1 MNEKGF
7 ESEISLD
14 KTPHYGVTEEKPLKI
29 SKKQSKKVDIN
40 VLKARAQE
48 IENKESRKNIS
59 IFIFFLL
66 MLGVFG
72 IYLST

>member
-7 ESEISLD
+7 ESDITLD
-14 KTPHYGVTEEKPLKI
+14 ETPNFSVTEEKPFKI
-29 SKKQSKKVDIN
+29 TKKQSKKVDIN

-48 IENKESRKNIS
+48 IENKQSRKNIS

-66 MLGVFG
+66 MLGAFG

>member
-1 MNEKGF
+1 MTEKGF
-7 ESEISLD
+7 ETDITLD
-14 KTPHYGVTEEKPLKI
+14 ETPHFDVTEEKPLEI
-29 SKKQSKKVDIN
+29 LKKQSKKVDIN
-40 VLKARAQE
+40 VLKAKAQE
-48 IENKESRKNIS
+48 IENKERKKNVS

>member
-1 MNEKGF
+1 MNDKGF
-7 ESEISLD
+7 ESDITLD
-14 KTPHYGVTEEKPLKI
+14 ETPHFVVTEEKPLKT